1 MIDYDAPVASYG
13 PEFAAAGKGSITVR
27 QLMSHQAG
35 LHSMTDLAGS
45 AEDLL
50 DHLALEEKLA
60 ARPADPW
67 PGHPGY
73 HAITYGWLV
82 AGLARR
88 VTGLGMADL
97 VRTELAEPLETNGLC
112 IGMPPDGLRRI
123 APLLGRTPPVR
134 PAPPLFAGA
143 SARSMPTLA
152 RWSSPAAFSRRST
165 FRISTSSSLVRRRRC

>member
-1 MIDYDAPVASYG
+1 MDVWAGFADLGRSRPWKRDTVAISFSTTKGLASTAVHRLADRGLIDYDATVASYW

-45 AEDLL
+45 SEDLL
-50 DHLALEEKLA
+50 DQLALEEKLA
-60 ARPADPW
+60 APAPDPW

-97 VRTELAEPLETNGLC
+97 VRTELAEPLETFGLC
-112 IGMPPDGLRRI
+112 IDTRRPPDAI
-123 APLLGRTPPVR
+123 EATV
-134 PAPPLFAGA
+134 AY
-143 SARSMPTLA
+143 S
-152 RWSSPAAFSRRST
+152 
-165 FRISTSSSLVRRRRC
+165 